1 MLNLKE
7 MSIEE
12 LNNLIK
18 GAKEELAKRNNKKV
32 IYTCDAK
39 EKSEYALKKYKNWA
53 KVLKSIDT
61 TKTNGYAFVGDFLNV
76 RTENLVNAGAYI
88 LELVD
93 DNNYYLYRALEN
105 NEKELVL
112 EGKKTELITFINKSA
127 EFVN

>member
-7 MSIEE
+7 LSIEE

-18 GAKEELAKRNNKKV
+18 DAKEELAKRNNKKV
-32 IYTCDAK
+32 VYNCDAK
-39 EKSEYALKKYKNWA
+39 GKSDYALRKYKNWA

-61 TKTNGYAFVGDFLNV
+61 TKTNGYAFVGDFLNI
-76 RTENLVNAGAYI
+76 RTENLVNVGDYV

-93 DNNYYLYRALEN
+93 DNNYYLYKAVEN
-105 NEKELVL
+105 NQKELVL
-112 EGKKTELITFINKSA
+112 EGKKSELITFINKSA